1 MSQTFLVLIDGY
13 NGDNFEDDGMKIEAF
28 DHADA
33 AEDAVEEYESDS
45 CEYGCMRGDE
55 VKVSVKGPDGTI
67 KKFVV
72 TGEAQPVYYANEVE

>member
-1 MSQTFLVLIDGY
+1 MSDKYFVLVEDY
-13 NGDNFEDDGMKIEAF
+13 NGDDFEEDGYSIDAY
-28 DHADA
+28 DHEDA
-33 AEDAVEEYESDS
+33 AEKAVEQYESDS

-72 TGEAQPVYYANEVE
+72 TGEAQPVYYASEV